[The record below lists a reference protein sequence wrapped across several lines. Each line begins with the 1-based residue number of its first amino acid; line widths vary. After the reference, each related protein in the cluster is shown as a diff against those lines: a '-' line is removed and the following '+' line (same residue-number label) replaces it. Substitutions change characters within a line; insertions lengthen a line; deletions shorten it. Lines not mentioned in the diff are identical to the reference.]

1 MRNIRLPTLWIDN
14 ELIQVEN
21 YLKAVLKSLKSIF
34 QKHLT
39 FFSNMFYLKVGS
51 VANKKMNKKVYVAV
65 QNFAAAPHKA
75 GHVHKFRLFYYMKKS
90 KFSFN

>member
-1 MRNIRLPTLWIDN
+1 
-14 ELIQVEN
+14 
-21 YLKAVLKSLKSIF
+21 
-34 QKHLT
+34 
-39 FFSNMFYLKVGS
+39 MFYLKVGS